1 MDECCRCTCDWIGLP
16 ETCPQYKPPPPI
28 VEPEPEDVTEV
39 VEATP
44 TTPSTPTTPATPS
57 TPTTPATTA
66 TTTTTAT
73 PATPATPT
81 TPTTPVCEGDTC
93 LNQII
98 EFLSL
103 ETVMYT
109 EAPPAAVVVAAEEP
123 KDEPA

>member
-44 TTPSTPTTPATPS
+44 TTPS